1 MLHWFSVSLS
11 AQGDSALPSLLADD
25 PVLWQRFSGLC
36 PMGNRWRMVRFIHMF
51 HDVPAKKIGK
61 NHEVAEAKVKNKLW
75 THQFVF
81 ILRVFHEQR
90 RRSYR
95 NKSLS

>member
-36 PMGNRWRMVRFIHMF
+36 PMGNRWRMVRFITCSMMF
-51 HDVPAKKIGK
+51 LQKIGK
-61 NHEVAEAKVKNKLW
+61 NHEVAEAKVKKLW
-75 THQFVF
+75 THQLVF

-90 RRSYR
+90 ERSYR